1 MRKASEVWEISVQ
14 GSKPTMAIT
23 RAWIVSLGLAFP
35 GLAREM
41 VVMPEPDP
49 LPLLAVYLVATGFIL
64 LITRRLGKAYKNRSR
79 SPGVV
84 R

>member
-1 MRKASEVWEISVQ
+1 
-14 GSKPTMAIT
+14 MAIT
-23 RAWIVSLGLAFP
+23 KAWIVSLGLGFP

-49 LPLLAVYLVATGFIL
+49 LPLIAVYLVATGFIL

-79 SPGVV
+79 PPQVAP
-84 R
+84 